1 MNRAILAVNSGSSSI
16 KFALYR
22 LVQRELGEV
31 ILSGL
36 AEGLEPGGQP
46 RATLRYN
53 GEQYALTLLAEPVTG
68 DAFHA
73 MLTLLREQIGLHSD
87 GAQIV
92 AVAHRVVHGGER
104 CADSVVVDETMLTYL
119 RSLHHLAPLHQPHNL
134 DGVDAFRAAFPD
146 CLHVA
151 CFDTGFHAQMP
162 EQEYR
167 FALPAELSQQGI
179 RRYGFHGLS
188 YRYVASHLAQVSA
201 RAGQHVIMAHL
212 GNGASLCAMRQG
224 ISVATTM
231 GFSALDG
238 LMMGSRCG
246 ALDPGV
252 LLHLLQDGWDAKR
265 IESTLYK
272 QSGLLGVSG
281 VSADMRSLRASSDP
295 RAALAIRMFAYR
307 ILRECGALTAVL
319 GGIDAIAFTG
329 GIGEHDVQL
338 RADVISGLHYLGLRL
353 DPAANQAADGNAIC
367 AIHSTDSSA
376 EIWVIPTDEGR
387 IAAQDA
393 ARLLAGV

>member
-1 MNRAILAVNSGSSSI
+1 MSRAILAVNSGSSSI
-16 KFALYR
+16 KFALYQ
-22 LVQRELGEV
+22 LVQQELGEV

-46 RATLRYN
+46 RATLRYD
-53 GEQYALTLLAEPVTG
+53 GEQHALTLLAESVTG

-73 MLTLLREQIGLHSD
+73 ILTLLREQIGLHSD

-104 CADSVVVDETMLTYL
+104 CANSVVVDEAMLTYL

-134 DGVDAFRAAFPD
+134 DGVEAFRAAFPD

-188 YRYVASHLAQVSA
+188 YRYVASHLADVSA
-201 RAGQHVIMAHL
+201 RAGQRVIMAHL
-212 GNGASLCAMRQG
+212 GNGASLCAMQQG
-224 ISVATTM
+224 VSIATTM

-265 IESTLYK
+265 IENTLYK

-281 VSADMRSLRASSDP
+281 ISADMRTLRASSDP

-307 ILRECGALTAVL
+307 ILRECGALSAVL

-338 RADVISGLHYLGLRL
+338 RADVIAGLHYLGLRL
-353 DPAANQAADGNAIC
+353 DPAANHAADGNAIC
-367 AIHSTDSSA
+367 AIHSPDSSA

-393 ARLLAGV
+393 AQLLACA